1 MHVRASFR
9 LVISAIFILNY
20 IIVKQKILTPI
31 VLISIHI
38 LYDLMMRKR
47 KKEEKRRKEN
57 KKVAKGLN
65 NLEFLFF
72 FFFLQV
78 TLQKKKNSSSSRSN
92 SRLNE
97 LNASD

>member
-9 LVISAIFILNY
+9 LVISAIFILNC

-65 NLEFLFF
+65 NLEFLSFF
-72 FFFLQV
+72 FFYKLRS
-78 TLQKKKNSSSSRSN
+78 KKRKIHPHRVQT
-92 SRLNE
+92 R
-97 LNASD
+97 D

>member
-47 KKEEKRRKEN
+47 KKEEKRKKEN

-72 FFFLQV
+72 FFFYKLRS
-78 TLQKKKNSSSSRSN
+78 KKRKIHPHRVQT
-92 SRLNE
+92 R
-97 LNASD
+97 D

>member
-65 NLEFLFF
+65 NLEFFSFF
-72 FFFLQV
+72 FFYKLRS
-78 TLQKKKNSSSSRSN
+78 KKRKIHPHRVQT
-92 SRLNE
+92 R
-97 LNASD
+97 D

>member
-72 FFFLQV
+72 FFFYKLRS
-78 TLQKKKNSSSSRSN
+78 KKRKIHPHRVQT
-92 SRLNE
+92 R
-97 LNASD
+97 D

>member
-65 NLEFLFF
+65 NLEFFF
-72 FFFLQV
+72 FFFFYKLRS
-78 TLQKKKNSSSSRSN
+78 KKRKIHPHRVQT
-92 SRLNE
+92 R
-97 LNASD
+97 D

>member
-20 IIVKQKILTPI
+20 IIVKQKILTSI

-65 NLEFLFF
+65 NLEFFSFF
-72 FFFLQV
+72 FFYKLRS
-78 TLQKKKNSSSSRSN
+78 KKRKIHPHRV
-92 SRLNE
+92 
-97 LNASD
+97 

>member
-65 NLEFLFF
+65 NLEFLS

-92 SRLNE
+92 SRLNK

>member
-20 IIVKQKILTPI
+20 IIVKQKILTSI

-65 NLEFLFF
+65 NLEFFF
-72 FFFLQV
+72 FFFFYKLRS
-78 TLQKKKNSSSSRSN
+78 KKRKIHPHRVQT
-92 SRLNE
+92 R
-97 LNASD
+97 D

>member
-20 IIVKQKILTPI
+20 IIVKQKILTSI

-65 NLEFLFF
+65 NLEFFSFF
-72 FFFLQV
+72 FFYKLRS
-78 TLQKKKNSSSSRSN
+78 KKRKIHPHRVQT
-92 SRLNE
+92 R
-97 LNASD
+97 D